1 MEVLWIVIS
10 SLLMLAGLVGCILPL
25 IPGPPL
31 SYAALLLLQ
40 LTSTA
45 IFSTRFL
52 VIWAIVVVVVTALDY
67 VVPLY
72 GTKRFGGTRYGI
84 WGCAIGLIVGLWFG
98 PIGIILGPF
107 FGAFIGEWMGHRNGD
122 QALRAAL
129 GSFFGFLFGTLI
141 KLVVSVTLLYY
152 FVEALI

>member
-1 MEVLWIVIS
+1 
-10 SLLMLAGLVGCILPL
+10 MLAGLVGCILPL

-129 GSFFGFLFGTLI
+129 GSFFGFLFGTLV

>member
-1 MEVLWIVIS
+1 MEILWIVLG
-10 SLLMLAGLVGCILPL
+10 SLLMLVGIVGCILPL
-25 IPGPPL
+25 LPGPPL
-31 SYAALLLLQ
+31 SYAALLLLH

-45 IFSTRFL
+45 TFSTRFL
-52 VIWAIVVVVVTALDY
+52 VVWAIIVVVVTTLDY

-98 PIGIILGPF
+98 PVGIILGPF
-107 FGAFIGEWMGHRNGD
+107 LGAFIGEWMGHRNGD

-152 FVEALI
+152 FVVALI

>member
-129 GSFFGFLFGTLI
+129 GSFFGFLFGTLV

>member
-1 MEVLWIVIS
+1 
-10 SLLMLAGLVGCILPL
+10 
-25 IPGPPL
+25 GPPL
-31 SYAALLLLQ
+31 SYVALLVLQ

-45 IFSTRFL
+45 TFSTLFL

-72 GTKRFGGTRYGI
+72 GTRRFGGTRYGI

-98 PIGIILGPF
+98 PVGIILGPF
-107 FGAFIGEWMGHRNGD
+107 LGAFIGEWMGHRNGD

-152 FVEALI
+152 FVVALI